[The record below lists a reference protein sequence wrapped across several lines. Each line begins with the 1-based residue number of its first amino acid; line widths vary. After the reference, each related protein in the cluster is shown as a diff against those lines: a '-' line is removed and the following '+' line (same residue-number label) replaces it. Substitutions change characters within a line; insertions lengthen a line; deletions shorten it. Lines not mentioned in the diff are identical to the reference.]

1 MQKLPIKD
9 VAGRLWGWIQVDSN
23 GDKKALDRAGRIV
36 GYYKAFNN
44 TTYDVKGRVVAH
56 GDVVSS
62 LIKIG
67 S

>member
-1 MQKLPIKD
+1 M
-9 VAGRLWGWIQVDSN
+9 GWIQVDSN